1 LEDLVFAALILA
13 LATTLSGVVH
23 DSSGGV
29 VSGAAVVVRAGTSE
43 RRTTTGQDGRFSID
57 IAEPGDVT
65 VTVLAGGFAETS
77 QKVTD
82 LSRALDFTLKP
93 AALLETVTVTPT
105 RSAQITGDVPASVNI
120 LDSTQIR
127 QSPAVVADD
136 VLRQIPT
143 FSLFRRSSSLST
155 HPTSQGVSLRGIG
168 PSGVSRTLVMQD
180 GTPVNDPFGGWVYW
194 TRVPLETVDR
204 IEVVDNSSSSLYG
217 NYAMGGVINIVSAR
231 PERRTVD
238 LKAQGGNNTSGKID
252 VDGSD
257 VYGKFGIRADATAY
271 NTDGFYVVA
280 QPERGVIDNNA
291 TVKFKNF
298 NVKLDYNASDNVK
311 AFFRT
316 GYFSEN
322 RGNGKID
329 EINDTQWTSW
339 SGGVHAVL
347 RDGSELQG
355 TIYGDIE
362 NFHSTF
368 MAVPGT
374 TPPRNTVRLSVDQHV
389 PTDAVGGLVQWSKA
403 INTSNFFSAGTD
415 LHWVDGDSNEAN
427 YNATGPVL
435 SPVQAAVLAL
445 NRVSGG
451 TQRSAG
457 VFAQD
462 LFTPFSNLTVTLA
475 ARVDHWLNYDPHNLE
490 TAVIPGT
497 PTNNQPACSTTGGAF
512 PTCLADRSDTTF
524 SPRLAA
530 RYQFNPWISA
540 WGDIGSGF
548 RAPTLNELYR
558 QFRVG
563 TTLTLANSQLG
574 PETLKGGELGV
585 TIATPHNVTIRSTWF
600 DNRINNPV
608 ANVTISTVGTAIT
621 QQRQNLGATEI
632 YGLQTDVEYRMGP
645 FVRFNGAYIYDHA
658 TVTDGGVSNAGLVGK
673 YVPQVPLNRG
683 SIRGTYSNPKYVT
696 VALAIQFYGLQ
707 YDNDQNTTGIPAAT
721 LAATGYTGT
730 STVGLPAYNVVDL
743 SVSRTINHS
752 VELFFGAENL
762 FDKTYFVGTGPST
775 IGSPRLVN
783 AGVRLHFSAR

>member
-1 LEDLVFAALILA
+1 MFAALILA

-29 VSGAAVVVRAGTSE
+29 VSGAAIVVRAGGSE

-57 IAEPGDVT
+57 VAEPGEVT
-65 VTVLAGGFAETS
+65 VTVLAGGFAEAN

-82 LSRALDFTLKP
+82 FSRALDFTLKP
-93 AALLETVTVTPT
+93 AALLETVTVTPS

-238 LKAQGGNNTSGKID
+238 LKAQGGNNTTGKID
-252 VDGSD
+252 VSGSD
-257 VYGKFGIRADATAY
+257 VYGKFGIRADAAAY

-322 RGNGKID
+322 RGNGKIN

-339 SGGVHAVL
+339 SGGVRAVL
-347 RDGSELQG
+347 RDSSELQG

-462 LFTPFSNLTVTLA
+462 LFTPLSNLTVTLGGA
-475 ARVDHWLNYDPHNLE
+475 GRSLAELRPAQSRNRRDTGD
-490 TAVIPGT
+490 ADQ
-497 PTNNQPACSTTGGAF
+497 QPAGLRDHRRCAAELSSGPQRHHVQSEAGRALPVHPGGQRVGRHRQRL
-512 PTCLADRSDTTF
+512 PCADTERAVPAVPRRDHPDARQLTARPRDAQGRRARRHHFGAAQHHRSLDLVRQ
-524 SPRLAA
+524 SDHEPGGQRDDIDGRHRHHPAAAEPRL
-530 RYQFNPWISA
+530 
-540 WGDIGSGF
+540 D
-548 RAPTLNELYR
+548 
-558 QFRVG
+558 
-563 TTLTLANSQLG
+563 
-574 PETLKGGELGV
+574 
-585 TIATPHNVTIRSTWF
+585 
-600 DNRINNPV
+600 
-608 ANVTISTVGTAIT
+608 
-621 QQRQNLGATEI
+621 
-632 YGLQTDVEYRMGP
+632 
-645 FVRFNGAYIYDHA
+645 
-658 TVTDGGVSNAGLVGK
+658 
-673 YVPQVPLNRG
+673 
-683 SIRGTYSNPKYVT
+683 
-696 VALAIQFYGLQ
+696 
-707 YDNDQNTTGIPAAT
+707 
-721 LAATGYTGT
+721 
-730 STVGLPAYNVVDL
+730 
-743 SVSRTINHS
+743 
-752 VELFFGAENL
+752 
-762 FDKTYFVGTGPST
+762 
-775 IGSPRLVN
+775 
-783 AGVRLHFSAR
+783 